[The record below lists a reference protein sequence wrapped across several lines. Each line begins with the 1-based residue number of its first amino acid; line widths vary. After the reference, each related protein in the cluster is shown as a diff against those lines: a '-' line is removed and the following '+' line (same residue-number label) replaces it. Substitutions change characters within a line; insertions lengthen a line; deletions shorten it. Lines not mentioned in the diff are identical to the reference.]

1 MAVKETDAK
10 PAPPNPNTPAT
21 PNFRI
26 ISVANVV
33 SYQLL
38 SEPESVETLPPVTQ
52 ADRDMMRKRE
62 ADAIKKEKKKEA
74 DKGKGVTK
82 EAQEL
87 YDFIGRTYV
96 IPFSAAPA

>member
-1 MAVKETDAK
+1 MAVKEVDGK
-10 PAPPNPNTPAT
+10 PAPPNPNTSTASS
-21 PNFRI
+21 FRI
-26 ISVANVV
+26 LSVANIA

-38 SEPESVETLPPVTQ
+38 SEPEAVDAIPAVTQ
-52 ADRDMMRKRE
+52 ADRDAMRKRE

-74 DKGKGVTK
+74 DRGKGVTK

-96 IPFSAAPA
+96 